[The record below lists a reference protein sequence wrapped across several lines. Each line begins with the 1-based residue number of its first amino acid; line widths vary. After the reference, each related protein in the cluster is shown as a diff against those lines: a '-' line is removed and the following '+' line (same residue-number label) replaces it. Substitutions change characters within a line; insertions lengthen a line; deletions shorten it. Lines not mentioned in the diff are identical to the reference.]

1 MKQRIDSGN
10 PACVAALLLSAL
22 LSLGGCSER
31 VTGVLR
37 AQPATANGGAR
48 VPILVATTRQ
58 ADGTMPDELFN
69 GERGTRMAFADITIS
84 IPPDANRQIGEVQ
97 WPASIPGDPSREFV
111 SFRTDKI
118 DLATARVRFAERLA
132 KPGVRGRALIFV
144 HGFNNRFDDAVLRFA
159 QIVHDSR
166 APAVPVLFTWPSR
179 GSIFA
184 YAYDRESANYS
195 RDALA
200 SVLQSLSDSP
210 NVTEIG
216 ILAHSMGNWL
226 TLEALR
232 TMSLKNG
239 RVHPKIRD
247 VMLAAPDVDV
257 DVFRTQLSVLGKPAP
272 RMTLFIS
279 QDDQALRASRRL
291 WGDLPRLGAI
301 DPKAEPYRAELAAA
315 GITVVDLTALK
326 TGDSLA
332 HGKFAES
339 PDVVRFIG
347 ARLASGQQITEGR
360 STLSDRLIEGTSEVG
375 GALGGIAARV
385 VTAPVAIVERAG
397 ARAGERRR
405 ERE

>member
-1 MKQRIDSGN
+1 MKRLLPCASLGL
-10 PACVAALLLSAL
+10 AALLLM
-22 LSLGGCSER
+22 GGCSER
-31 VTGVLR
+31 VSGVLR
-37 AQPATANGGAR
+37 AQSPTASGGTQ

-58 ADGTMPDELFN
+58 ADGSMPDELFN
-69 GERGTRMAFADITIS
+69 GERGLRMAFADITIS

-97 WPASIPGDPSREFV
+97 WPASIPGDPTREFV
-111 SFRTDKI
+111 SFNTQMI
-118 DLATARVRFAERLA
+118 DLATARTRFSERLR
-132 KPGVRGRALIFV
+132 KPGIKGRALIFV

-159 QIVHDSR
+159 QIVHDSK

-179 GSIFA
+179 GSVFA

-200 SVLQSLSDSP
+200 SVLEALSDSP

-232 TMSLKNG
+232 TMSLKKG

-257 DVFRTQLSVLGKPAP
+257 DVFRTQLAVLGKPAP
-272 RMTLFIS
+272 RMTLFVS
-279 QDDQALRASRRL
+279 QDDQALRFSRRL
-291 WGDLPRLGAI
+291 WGNLPRLGSI
-301 DPKAEPYRAELAAA
+301 DPEAEPYRAELAAA

-347 ARLASGQQITEGR
+347 TRLASGQAITEGR
-360 STLSDRLIEGTSEVG
+360 STLSDRIIDGTADVSS
-375 GALGGIAARV
+375 ALGGIAARV
-385 VTAPVAIVERAG
+385 ITAPVAIVESSG
-397 ARAGERRR
+397 NRRR
-405 ERE
+405 ERD

>member
-1 MKQRIDSGN
+1 MKRPLANGTL
-10 PACVAALLLSAL
+10 AFVTLLTLS
-22 LSLGGCSER
+22 GCSER

-37 AQPATANGGAR
+37 AQAPTAGGGAQ

-58 ADGTMPDELFN
+58 IDGSTPDEIFS

-118 DLATARVRFAERLA
+118 DLATARTRFAERLRQ
-132 KPGVRGRALIFV
+132 PGIKGRALVFV
-144 HGFNNRFDDAVLRFA
+144 HGFNNRFDDSVLRFA
-159 QIVHDSR
+159 QIVHDSK

-179 GSIFA
+179 GSVFA

-200 SVLQSLSDSP
+200 SVLQALADSP
-210 NVTEIG
+210 NVTDIC
-216 ILAHSMGNWL
+216 ILSHSMGNWL
-226 TLEALR
+226 TMEALR

-257 DVFRTQLSVLGKPAP
+257 DVFRTQLAVIGKPAP
-272 RMTLFIS
+272 RMTLFVS
-279 QDDQALRASRRL
+279 QDDQALRVSRRL

-301 DPKAEPYRAELAAA
+301 DPKTEPYRTELTAA
-315 GITVVDLTALK
+315 GITVVDLTELK
-326 TGDSLA
+326 SGDTLA

-347 ARLASGQQITEGR
+347 ARLASGQSISDGK
-360 STLSDRLIEGTSEVG
+360 STLSERLIEGTTEVG
-375 GALGGIAARV
+375 GTLGGIAARV
-385 VTAPVAIVERAG
+385 ITAPVAIVESAG
-397 ARAGERRR
+397 NRRR